1 MKIIIAGGSGHI
13 GKSLT
18 RELISAGH
26 EITILSRNTQG
37 TSKIPVRVKVIE
49 WDGQTTKGWWEHVNG
64 SDAIVNLAGENLAG
78 NGFFPKRWTAERKQL
93 IRQSRLRAGKAI
105 VAAIE
110 VADKKPQVVI
120 QSSAIG
126 YYGPLTNQ
134 TVDESAK
141 VGNDFLSQLCQEWEE
156 STQAIKVL
164 GVRQVVV
171 RTGVV
176 LMKDGGALARLLL
189 PFRLFLGGPFGNGR
203 QVMSWIHIADVV
215 AAIRFLIESPQS
227 TGVYNLVAPN
237 PVTNAELGKILG
249 KLMQR
254 PSWIPVPGFAMR
266 MLFGEV
272 ASVVLDGQRVSPQR
286 LLESGYSFIYPTIE
300 ESLINILEI

>member
-286 LLESGYSFIYPTIE
+286 LLESGYSFKYPTIE